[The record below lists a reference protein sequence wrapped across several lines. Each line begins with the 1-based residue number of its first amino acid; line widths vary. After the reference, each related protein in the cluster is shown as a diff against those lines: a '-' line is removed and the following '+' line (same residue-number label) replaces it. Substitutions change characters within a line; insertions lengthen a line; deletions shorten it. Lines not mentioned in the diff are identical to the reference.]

1 MKVNEQLFIE
11 KIIDIFKDDFK
22 GMTSDDKTLII
33 RTRNKTIEVDDYKNI
48 EFDELINV
56 IKEKIKDE
64 DD

>member
-11 KIIDIFKDDFK
+11 KIIDIFKEDIK

-33 RTRNKTIEVDDYKNI
+33 RIRNKTIEVDDYKNI

-64 DD
+64 DN

>member
-1 MKVNEQLFIE
+1 MKANEQLFIE

-33 RTRNKTIEVDDYKNI
+33 RLRNKTIEVDDHKNI

-64 DD
+64 DN

>member
-33 RTRNKTIEVDDYKNI
+33 RIRNKTIEVDDYKNI

-64 DD
+64 DN

>member
-22 GMTSDDKTLII
+22 GMTSNDKTLII
-33 RTRNKTIEVDDYKNI
+33 RIRNKTIEVDDYKNI

-64 DD
+64 DN

>member
-64 DD
+64 DN